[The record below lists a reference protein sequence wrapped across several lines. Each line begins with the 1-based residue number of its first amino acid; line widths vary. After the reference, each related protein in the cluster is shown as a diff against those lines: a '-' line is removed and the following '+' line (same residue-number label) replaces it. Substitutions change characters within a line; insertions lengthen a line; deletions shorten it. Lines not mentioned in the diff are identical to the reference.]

1 MPSSNNHRLGSVGE
15 VGGGFSLSNRGR
27 FNTGWE
33 MEAVVLDA
41 DVVVEEEG
49 KEEVVEGGEGE
60 EEEEEDD
67 EGRGGDGERSRLF
80 VLDVFSVSPSF
91 SLLLLLLLLLLLC
104 PSLLLF

>member
-1 MPSSNNHRLGSVGE
+1 MPSSNNHRLGSVGV

-33 MEAVVLDA
+33 MDAVLDA

-49 KEEVVEGGEGE
+49 KEEVVEGGEEE